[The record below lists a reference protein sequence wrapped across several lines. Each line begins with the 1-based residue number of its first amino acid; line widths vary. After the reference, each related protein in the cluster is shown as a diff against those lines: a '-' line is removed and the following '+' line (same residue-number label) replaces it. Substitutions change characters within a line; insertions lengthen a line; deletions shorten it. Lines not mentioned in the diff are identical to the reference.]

1 MNSAKTLFGNNLPP
15 LAERVRPK
23 TMMEFCGQSHL
34 TAEGRILHK
43 ISVHKTL
50 FSMILWGPPGTGKTT
65 LARLVAG
72 LVEADFRELS
82 AVSSGV
88 KDLRN
93 IISSGKNNLEQGFTT
108 ILFIDEIHRFSKAQ
122 QDSLL
127 HAVESGTIILIGAT
141 TENPSFEVISPL
153 LSRCRVLTLKSL
165 NQEHLQKILDQAFE
179 KDVILSKGHISIGDG
194 DRYAL
199 IESSGGDARKMLNT
213 LDMAVKMLNSRGT
226 ITPDILNEALQSKTM
241 IYDKT
246 GDYHYDTISAL
257 IKSVRGSDP
266 DAAVFWLAVML
277 EGGEKPE
284 FIARRLVILAAE
296 DIGNADPQG
305 LILATSGFQAI
316 HMVGMPEAAII
327 LSQVTTYLASAPKSN
342 SSYKAVKKASK
353 KVKESGT
360 FPVPLHL
367 RNAPTDLMRSLDRG
381 KDYKYPHNYSEH
393 FIDENYFPDGL
404 RETFYHPTGSG
415 HEEWIKKRLKTLWN
429 NRYSDS

>member
-34 TAEGRILHK
+34 TAEGKILHK

-108 ILFIDEIHRFSKAQ
+108 ILFIDEIHRFSKGQ
-122 QDSLL
+122 QDALL

-153 LSRCRVLTLKSL
+153 LSRCRVLTLESL

-179 KDVILSKGHISIGDG
+179 KDVILSKGQISIDDS
-194 DRYAL
+194 DRYEL
-199 IESSGGDARKMLNT
+199 IKSSAGDARKMLNT
-213 LDMAVKMLNSRGT
+213 LEIAVKMLNSRGT

-266 DAAVFWLAVML
+266 DAAVYWLAVML

-316 HMVGMPEAAII
+316 HMIGMPEAAII

-342 SSYKAVKKASK
+342 SSYKAVKEASK
-353 KVKESGT
+353 KVRESGT

-381 KDYKYPHNYSEH
+381 KDYKYPHNYSEN

-415 HEEWIKKRLKTLWN
+415 HEEWIKKRLKSLWN

>member
-34 TAEGRILHK
+34 TAEGKILHK

-108 ILFIDEIHRFSKAQ
+108 ILFIDEIHRFSKGQ
-122 QDSLL
+122 QDALL

-153 LSRCRVLTLKSL
+153 LSRCRVLTLESL

-179 KDVILSKGHISIGDG
+179 KDVILSKGQISIDDS
-194 DRYAL
+194 DRYEL
-199 IESSGGDARKMLNT
+199 IKSSAGDARKMLNT
-213 LDMAVKMLNSRGT
+213 LEIAVKMLNSRGT
-226 ITPDILNEALQSKTM
+226 ITPDILNEALQS
-241 IYDKT
+241 
-246 GDYHYDTISAL
+246 
-257 IKSVRGSDP
+257 
-266 DAAVFWLAVML
+266 
-277 EGGEKPE
+277 
-284 FIARRLVILAAE
+284 
-296 DIGNADPQG
+296 
-305 LILATSGFQAI
+305 
-316 HMVGMPEAAII
+316 
-327 LSQVTTYLASAPKSN
+327 
-342 SSYKAVKKASK
+342 
-353 KVKESGT
+353 
-360 FPVPLHL
+360 
-367 RNAPTDLMRSLDRG
+367 
-381 KDYKYPHNYSEH
+381 
-393 FIDENYFPDGL
+393 
-404 RETFYHPTGSG
+404 
-415 HEEWIKKRLKTLWN
+415 
-429 NRYSDS
+429 